1 MQSMAFKRMSSSQLP
16 VFLSVVLVVQD
27 AADVISEII
36 RKTGEI
42 AADLVS
48 DYEIV
53 IVDNGSADLT
63 SEILR
68 KKLQYGN

>member
-1 MQSMAFKRMSSSQLP
+1 MAFKRMSSSQLP

>member
-1 MQSMAFKRMSSSQLP
+1 MSSSQLP